1 MYRLIVG
8 TKDWS
13 SWSLR
18 AYLALMATGQRFDE
32 VVVQLRKT
40 DADATKAAIR
50 KFSNAG
56 RVPVLQIEDGGETVT
71 VWDSLAICETLAER
85 HPEAQLWPKDWAA
98 RALAR
103 SYAAE
108 MHSGFPDLRDQLSMD
123 FARQLKLP
131 ELRPATESQI
141 ARILASWESAL
152 TRYGGK
158 DGFLFGKFSIADCMY
173 APVVSRFETYRVEVP
188 QTLRAYMDRVLSLP
202 AMQEWRAVCEKEIEA
217 GLPTAMP

>member
-18 AYLALMATGQRFDE
+18 AYLALMATGQPFDE

-40 DADATKAAIR
+40 DADATRNEIR
-50 KFSNAG
+50 KFSPAG
-56 RVPVLQIEDGGETVT
+56 RVPVLEIIEPGQTIT

-85 HPEAQLWPKDWAA
+85 HPEAELWPKDQAA
-98 RALAR
+98 RAMAR

-123 FARQLKLP
+123 FARKLKPP
-131 ELRPATESQI
+131 ELRPATQGQI
-141 ARILASWESAL
+141 ARILSSWETAL
-152 TRYGGK
+152 ARHGNEG
-158 DGFLFGKFSIADCMY
+158 GFLFGAFCVADCMY
-173 APVVSRFETYRVEVP
+173 APVVSRFTTFDVPASKPVQDYMARIWALAGMQAWLKASQKEV
-188 QTLRAYMDRVLSLP
+188 ADGV
-202 AMQEWRAVCEKEIEA
+202 A
-217 GLPTAMP
+217 

>member
-18 AYLALMATGQRFDE
+18 AYLALMATGQPFDE

-56 RVPVLQIEDGGETVT
+56 RVPVLQIEDGGQTVT
-71 VWDSLAICETLAER
+71 VWDSLAICETLADR

-123 FARQLKLP
+123 FARELKLP

-141 ARILASWESAL
+141 ARILASWETAL
-152 TRYGGK
+152 TRYGSE

-173 APVVSRFETYRVEVP
+173 APVVSRFTTFDIAVAKPVKDYMARIWALPGMQSWLKDSRKEV
-188 QTLRAYMDRVLSLP
+188 ADGI
-202 AMQEWRAVCEKEIEA
+202 A
-217 GLPTAMP
+217 